1 MTGTVTTTV
10 NMDGELPTYPKYN
23 YGAFINS
30 PQEMGMTEDVPS
42 GFGLDTIA
50 DNFGG
55 VISYIDLLISGT
67 GEASKAVSL
76 FNDASTN
83 EPLGNAYFYPS
94 GLTCK
99 DPSNLTQDVSA
110 MMYMNNVPL
119 GNIPFLSSFTGAG
132 DIKEFRGLI
141 PGMVEDLNGFN
152 PMEFMYAMA
161 VSPSDPCI
169 KVSLPITNITSDG
182 NNYDTT
188 KDNKTQYKTENMFPL
203 FVKLIDPCLFDKN
216 ADGIRTNPVS
226 GKTCAEG
233 FTNIGEIPND
243 HSSML
248 LDIYFMT
255 IAVLFLF
262 ILMKMCKGTKR

>member
-30 PQEMGMTEDVPS
+30 PQEMGMKEDVS

-50 DNFGG
+50 YNFGG

-67 GEASKAVSL
+67 GEASKAVGL
-76 FNDASTN
+76 KDNN
-83 EPLGNAYFYPS
+83 LQGQPLGNAYFYPS
-94 GLTCK
+94 GLNCK
-99 DPSNLTQDVSA
+99 DPSNLTQDVPA

-141 PGMVEDLNGFN
+141 PGMMEDLNGFN

-169 KVSLPITNITSDG
+169 KVSLPITNISGGG
-182 NNYDTT
+182 NIYTPGEP
-188 KDNKTQYKTENMFPL
+188 KTEYKTENMFPL

-216 ADGIRTNPVS
+216 ASEIRANPVS
-226 GKTCAEG
+226 GKTCPEG

>member
-1 MTGTVTTTV
+1 MVNTVTTTV
-10 NMDGELPTYPKYN
+10 NMDSELPTYPKYN

-30 PQEMGMTEDVPS
+30 PQEMGMTEDVS
-42 GFGLDTIA
+42 GFGLNTIG
-50 DNFGG
+50 DNIGG

-67 GEASKAVSL
+67 GKASKAVSL
-76 FNDASTN
+76 FDDSLTN
-83 EPLGNAYFYPS
+83 QPLGNAYFYPS
-94 GLTCK
+94 GLNCK
-99 DPSNLTQDVSA
+99 DPSNLTQDVPA

-161 VSPSDPCI
+161 VSPSDTCI
-169 KVSLPITNITSDG
+169 KVSLPITNITKDG

-188 KDNKTQYKTENMFPL
+188 NHKTEYKTENMFRQ

-216 ADGIRTNPVS
+216 ADGIRANPVS
-226 GKTCAEG
+226 EKTCSEG

-243 HSSML
+243 HSSIL

-262 ILMKMCKGTKR
+262 ILIKMCKGVKR